1 MAGARRA
8 GQQSSRAR
16 EQIPQA
22 SQELA
27 QFRLRETNAGTRVSA
42 DVASRA
48 GTDRGYYYREKF
60 GRREDPQRAR
70 SASSWRMAF
79 EITQSVS
86 VGPSAE
92 QEMRRPI

>member
-1 MAGARRA
+1 MQLLG
-8 GQQSSRAR
+8 
-16 EQIPQA
+16 
-22 SQELA
+22 LA
-27 QFRLRETNAGTRVSA
+27 PIGVL
-42 DVASRA
+42 
-48 GTDRGYYYREKF
+48 YYREKF